1 MEGFWKIE
9 DTHECVSII
18 NSVWSIN
25 GIKNTVLA
33 SEAEILLNLVET
45 VVCNMRGCDEGK
57 IKAHKD
63 CYKVWTLLKADKL
76 KESQFSGDRGSI
88 MSKVIALESK
98 TKIEVEYVHVK
109 TKTGDED
116 AITTKG
122 LTMVLECD

>member
-1 MEGFWKIE
+1 M
-9 DTHECVSII
+9 SII

-76 KESQFSGDRGSI
+76 KESQFSRDSGSI
-88 MSKVIALESK
+88 VRQIIELESK
-98 TKIEVEYVHVK
+98 TKIQFEYK
-109 TKTGDED
+109 NFK
-116 AITTKG
+116 KW
-122 LTMVLECD
+122 